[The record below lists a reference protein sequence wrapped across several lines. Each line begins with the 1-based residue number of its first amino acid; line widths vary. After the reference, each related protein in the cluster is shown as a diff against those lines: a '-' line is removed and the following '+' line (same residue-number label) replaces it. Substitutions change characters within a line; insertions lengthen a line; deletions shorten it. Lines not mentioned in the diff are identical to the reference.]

1 MNANAAFRVYQASA
15 GSGKT
20 YTLVK
25 EYLKLCLKSEAHVNN
40 FKTILAMTF
49 TNAAANEMK
58 ERIVS
63 DLNNIINSTE
73 PKGIEADLIHE
84 LEIDD
89 AQLKHNAQLLL
100 QSIIHDY
107 SSFCVC
113 TIDAFVQKLSRSF
126 AHDLGLSSQYMV
138 SIDGKE
144 MSNAVVES
152 LGSQISDDNA
162 FLAKIVTDF
171 CKNQFDSD
179 HSSNLEEK
187 LGSFVVKLMTEK
199 AYQRDENNNIHNL
212 EQYEETDKFLKDKV
226 KGFEDK
232 MRECLNQFRAFE
244 SRNGLSM
251 ADYYYTTTGFASYFN
266 KIAKKEFTEP
276 GKRFLEAAD
285 QGVWYSNSAE
295 RRFSKAELEEMTSEL
310 KPILKLILQLFDD
323 DYPAYVFYSSQ
334 RKLLCMYALRAK
346 IREEFQ
352 KISDEDEI
360 VHISEFNKLINNVLG
375 DYSVPFIYERV
386 GETYR
391 HVFVDEFQDTS
402 VMQWQNLLPL
412 IDNGLSTDSMSMI
425 VGDGKQSIYRF
436 RSGEV
441 GQLVSLPEIFALP
454 DDERQKYFKQYQDNL
469 KAHFG
474 FTQLGTNRR
483 SFQNIIKFNND
494 FFEKTYTK
502 LSAEHQRVYVDQC
515 NKYGKKVSVFQETS
529 KPEEGYKK
537 LSENK

>member
-73 PKGIEADLIHE
+73 PKGIEADLTHE

-199 AYQRDENNNIHNL
+199 AYQRDENNKSTLPIKN
-212 EQYEETDKFLKDKV
+212 FLK
-226 KGFEDK
+226 
-232 MRECLNQFRAFE
+232 
-244 SRNGLSM
+244 
-251 ADYYYTTTGFASYFN
+251 
-266 KIAKKEFTEP
+266 I
-276 GKRFLEAAD
+276 
-285 QGVWYSNSAE
+285 
-295 RRFSKAELEEMTSEL
+295 
-310 KPILKLILQLFDD
+310 
-323 DYPAYVFYSSQ
+323 
-334 RKLLCMYALRAK
+334 
-346 IREEFQ
+346 
-352 KISDEDEI
+352 KISSLKI
-360 VHISEFNKLINNVLG
+360 
-375 DYSVPFIYERV
+375 
-386 GETYR
+386 
-391 HVFVDEFQDTS
+391 
-402 VMQWQNLLPL
+402 
-412 IDNGLSTDSMSMI
+412 STDNICAYS
-425 VGDGKQSIYRF
+425 
-436 RSGEV
+436 
-441 GQLVSLPEIFALP
+441 PNT
-454 DDERQKYFKQYQDNL
+454 FK
-469 KAHFG
+469 
-474 FTQLGTNRR
+474 
-483 SFQNIIKFNND
+483 
-494 FFEKTYTK
+494 
-502 LSAEHQRVYVDQC
+502 
-515 NKYGKKVSVFQETS
+515 
-529 KPEEGYKK
+529 
-537 LSENK
+537 